1 MGETFSC
8 EAFKELW
15 EKNPMT
21 KPRIEKVTV
30 NICVGRSGEALERA
44 MKILEQ
50 LTGQKPTQRRA
61 KRTIKDFGIRRGEPI
76 ACTVTLRG
84 EKALSFL
91 QKALTVTGNKVKAE
105 SIDEHGNFSFG
116 IKEHIELP
124 GVKYDPH
131 LGIVGMD
138 VCVTLGKPGYRVKWR
153 KRAASK
159 PGGRQRLTREEAIC
173 FLREMGIEVVGG

>member
-1 MGETFSC
+1 
-8 EAFKELW
+8 
-15 EKNPMT
+15 MT
-21 KPRIEKVTV
+21 KPRIEKVTI
-30 NICVGRSGEALERA
+30 NICMGRSGEALERA

-50 LTGQKPTQRRA
+50 LTGQKPTQRKA

-91 QKALTVTGNKVKAE
+91 EKALTVVGNKVKAD

-116 IKEHIELP
+116 IREHIELP

-138 VCVTLGKPGYRVKWR
+138 VCVTLSKPGYRVKWR

-159 PGGRQRLTREEAIC
+159 PGGWQRLTKQEAIC
-173 FLREMGIEVVGG
+173 FLKELGIEVVGG

>member
-1 MGETFSC
+1 MSVDC
-8 EAFKELW
+8 DLYRRRW
-15 EKNPMT
+15 EQNPLT
-21 KPRIEKVTV
+21 KPRIGKVTV
-30 NICVGRSGEALERA
+30 NISVGRSGEPLENA

-50 LTGQKPTQRRA
+50 ITGQKPTVRRA

-76 ACTVTLRG
+76 ACLVTLRG

-91 QKALTVTGNKVKAE
+91 EKALTTVGNKIKV
-105 SIDEHGNFSFG
+105 SSLDEYGNFSFG
-116 IKEHIELP
+116 IREHIELP

-138 VCVTLGKPGYRVKWR
+138 VCVTLEKPGYRVKYR

-159 PGGRQRLTREEAIC
+159 VGGWQRLTRDEAIC
-173 FLREMGIEVVGG
+173 FLREMGIELVGG

>member
-1 MGETFSC
+1 LSVDC
-8 EAFKELW
+8 DLYRRRW
-15 EKNPMT
+15 EQNPLT
-21 KPRIEKVTV
+21 KPRIGKVTV
-30 NICVGRSGEALERA
+30 NISVGRSGEPLENA

-50 LTGQKPTQRRA
+50 ITGQKPTVRRA

-76 ACTVTLRG
+76 ACLVTLRG

-91 QKALTVTGNKVKAE
+91 EKALTTVGNKIKV
-105 SIDEHGNFSFG
+105 SSLDEHGNFSFG
-116 IKEHIELP
+116 IREHIELP

-138 VCVTLGKPGYRVKWR
+138 VCVTLEKPGYRVKYR

-159 PGGRQRLTREEAIC
+159 VGGWQRLTRDEAIC
-173 FLREMGIEVVGG
+173 FLREMGIELVGG